1 MFARHKRMSLA
12 NRATPSRVS
21 GLTVTGSGLTEVPA
35 AWRAGVMACL
45 LSSQGKVS
53 YFLERGLF
61 PMPPTEKVRALSPAS
76 RGSGPDSPTSSL
88 KADGGLPCHK
98 YYLPLRNQP

>member
-1 MFARHKRMSLA
+1 M
-12 NRATPSRVS
+12 
-21 GLTVTGSGLTEVPA
+21 TGSGLTEVPA